1 MIDSI
6 QSWCGVGLYA
16 LHIIFLILI
25 LNLNAEI
32 LCGENP
38 CLNNSTCFS
47 TPNTASCRCT
57 KGMFKVLHCPLIG
70 KITLTGTIY
79 HNLFTKC
86 WYLSN
91 LFCRDCLNLLILTK
105 SKDFFKYYSQYYN
118 QYWVQYSEIFR
129 KRAENLL

>member
-1 MIDSI
+1 MPVSARQDLKAYTVRRVSSSCQLSLAMIDSI

-38 CLNNSTCFS
+38 CLNNGTCFS

-57 KGMFKVLHCPLIG
+57 KGMFMVHCPPIG
-70 KITLTGTIY
+70 KITLIGTIY

-86 WYLSN
+86 
-91 LFCRDCLNLLILTK
+91 
-105 SKDFFKYYSQYYN
+105 
-118 QYWVQYSEIFR
+118 
-129 KRAENLL
+129 